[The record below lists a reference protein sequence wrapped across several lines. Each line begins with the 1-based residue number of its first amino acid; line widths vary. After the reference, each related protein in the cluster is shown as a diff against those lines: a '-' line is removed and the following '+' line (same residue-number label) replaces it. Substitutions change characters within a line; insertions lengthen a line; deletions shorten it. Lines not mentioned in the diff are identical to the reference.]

1 MHADMLVRINA
12 IQTVGHQIARS
23 IMQFCSQ
30 LHAGSTGPHN
40 GHLQLLGAQWS
51 GLCMG
56 AQEGIHQSAVKAVG
70 LSGVL

>member
-1 MHADMLVRINA
+1 MHADMLIRINA
-12 IQTVGHQIARS
+12 IQAVRNQIARS
-23 IMQFCSQ
+23 VMQFCSQ
-30 LHAGSTGPHN
+30 LHARGAGPHN